1 MEKLKPKIDIYAG
14 HGRELKM
21 EEQKLCR
28 KCQEELKKEYPFGH
42 PIYGCVH
49 CHHPEPEPEKPPCEW
64 CDEWGGLWVDYL
76 GTYIFK
82 TIRRMV
88 TKCPE
93 CGATL

>member
-21 EEQKLCR
+21 EEQKLCW
-28 KCQEELKKEYPFGH
+28 KCQEWYEDKYGDRLYH
-42 PIYGCVH
+42 PPDRH

-93 CGATL
+93 CGAPL